1 MDRKHVARKEQRHA
15 SEADGE
21 VGAYQEMS
29 RACLAHHATVEE
41 KVGGFGCDADDVSDP
56 GPDDKYTFVCLP
68 LSGTKSNPS
77 ARLDENQV
85 QHSSGCRVCRCESL
99 AAYEPA

>member
-68 LSGTKSNPS
+68 LSGTNRIRRQDWMRTRYSTPPAAGS
-77 ARLDENQV
+77 ADANL
-85 QHSSGCRVCRCESL
+85 
-99 AAYEPA
+99 